1 MRKKYVAYGLILC
14 LVAGLLF
21 AWLSF
26 AQNGLVDLLNMQSEK
41 EKNLTALKDL
51 REKNKLLAYEIR
63 RLREDPKFFESV
75 ARRELGLVREN
86 EIVFRV
92 KEDKRG
98 TITRPIQGNRN
109 RGKRIYR

>member
-14 LVAGLLF
+14 LVASLLF
-21 AWLSF
+21 VWLSF
-26 AQNGLVDLLNMQSEK
+26 GQNGLLDLCNMQTDK
-41 EKNLTALKDL
+41 EKNLSALKDL

-86 EIVFRV
+86 EIIFRIR
-92 KEDKRG
+92 EDEKG
-98 TITRPIQGNRN
+98 TIKRPIHGE
-109 RGKRIYR
+109 

>member
-21 AWLSF
+21 VWLSF
-26 AQNGLVDLLNMQSEK
+26 GQDGLFDLYNMQSDK
-41 EKNLTALKDL
+41 EKNMAFLKDL

-86 EIVFRV
+86 EIIFRI
-92 KEDKRG
+92 KEEERG
-98 TITRPIQGNRN
+98 TIKRPIHR
-109 RGKRIYR
+109 K

>member
-14 LVAGLLF
+14 LVASLLF
-21 AWLSF
+21 VWLSF
-26 AQNGLVDLLNMQSEK
+26 GQNGLLDLCKMQTDK
-41 EKNLTALKDL
+41 EKNLSALKDL

-86 EIVFRV
+86 EIIFRI
-92 KEDKRG
+92 KEDEKG
-98 TITRPIQGNRN
+98 TIKRPIH
-109 RGKRIYR
+109 GK